1 MALPINIARG
11 TYDGEEAV
19 FLSFSLYGVKG
30 IMSTTKEYNLV
41 YIPKSN
47 TWAGDVISCGEWID
61 LGEEAI
67 LELRTLLNL
76 DNYLQLLCRP

>member
-1 MALPINIARG
+1 MALPISFARG
-11 TYDGEEAV
+11 TYNGEEAV
-19 FLSFSLYGVKG
+19 FLSFSLYGAKG

-61 LGEEAI
+61 LGKEEIEA
-67 LELRTLLNL
+67 LRQEFTLDELIKA
-76 DNYLQLLCRP
+76 YAF